1 MHQGEHKFY
10 HNGLALPRPRIN
22 DYDYVQRFVCLLAR
36 NVYDQLLSI
45 TRYFDNLLQQL
56 RKSSL
61 YLYNLTIKTL
71 HNVI

>member
-1 MHQGEHKFY
+1 MHQGEHKLY

-22 DYDYVQRFVCLLAR
+22 DYDYVQRFVCLQAR

-45 TRYFDNLLQQL
+45 TRYFDNLL

-61 YLYNLTIKTL
+61 YLYNLTIKPL